1 MQRLIL
7 FTVQI
12 LLRIVLAPVA
22 AGLYIAA
29 AFSETATATLISLT
43 VALDA
48 YKRPDELEDFVA
60 AADSSEPLIPIL
72 FSTETEARKL
82 VEKLNRQLDFEPWR
96 RN

>member
-1 MQRLIL
+1 MQRITL
-7 FTVQI
+7 FIVQI

-48 YKRPDELEDFVA
+48 YKHPEDME
-60 AADSSEPLIPIL
+60 D
-72 FSTETEARKL
+72 
-82 VEKLNRQLDFEPWR
+82 
-96 RN
+96 

>member
-7 FTVQI
+7 FTVQL

-22 AGLYIAA
+22 AGLFIAA

-48 YKRPDELEDFVA
+48 YKNPNEIED
-60 AADSSEPLIPIL
+60 
-72 FSTETEARKL
+72 
-82 VEKLNRQLDFEPWR
+82 
-96 RN
+96 

>member
-1 MQRLIL
+1 MQRIIL
-7 FTVQI
+7 FIVQI

-48 YKRPDELEDFVA
+48 YKHPED
-60 AADSSEPLIPIL
+60 
-72 FSTETEARKL
+72 
-82 VEKLNRQLDFEPWR
+82 VED
-96 RN
+96 